1 MTHSPLSLLV
11 ATLLAT
17 LLATGTATAAPSAS
31 SAPAAT
37 IAPYAD
43 YVTYVTTHQSHT
55 RSDQVLAIGTADP
68 SGARCFAAA
77 RTRTER
83 DVCGQY
89 LAEKALVEA
98 THTIAVAIRAKQIL
112 DANPDEPSR
121 AELLPFGQACVAAA
135 ERLAE
140 AGVPPLRKIGP
151 YTVGLL
157 RSKLCNALVAATSVS
172 VADGDAVA
180 PTEH

>member
-1 MTHSPLSLLV
+1 MTHSQLSLLV

-17 LLATGTATAAPSAS
+17 ATATAAPSAS
-31 SAPAAT
+31 SAQAAT

-43 YVTYVTTHQSHT
+43 YITYVTTLQSRTGGDH
-55 RSDQVLAIGTADP
+55 VLAIGTADP

-112 DANPDEPSR
+112 DATPDEPSR
-121 AELLPFGQACVAAA
+121 AELLPFGHACIAAA
-135 ERLAE
+135 DRLAE

-157 RSKLCNALVAATSVS
+157 RSKLCNALVAATSAF
-172 VADGDAVA
+172 VADDDAVP